1 MLDASEESLR
11 YAFLSKIDN
20 KMHRL
25 ATSKND
31 KILWYYVGI
40 YQTKKLLAKRVDNK
54 KTFEGRTLS
63 EDEDE
68 PRILTVL
75 PIWI

>member
-1 MLDASEESLR
+1 MGDIVGWD
-11 YAFLSKIDN
+11 KP
-20 KMHRL
+20 KMI
-25 ATSKND
+25 
-31 KILWYYVGI
+31 KILWYYGI
-40 YQTKKLLAKRVDNK
+40 YQTKKSPAKRVDNK

>member
-1 MLDASEESLR
+1 M
-11 YAFLSKIDN
+11 I
-20 KMHRL
+20 
-25 ATSKND
+25 
-31 KILWYYVGI
+31 KILWYYGI
-40 YQTKKLLAKRVDNK
+40 YQTKKSPAKRVDNK

>member
-1 MLDASEESLR
+1 MV
-11 YAFLSKIDN
+11 FTK
-20 KMHRL
+20 
-25 ATSKND
+25 
-31 KILWYYVGI
+31 
-40 YQTKKLLAKRVDNK
+40 TKKLPAKRVDNNK

-63 EDEDE
+63 EDKDE

>member
-1 MLDASEESLR
+1 MIKF
-11 YAFLSKIDN
+11 Y
-20 KMHRL
+20 
-25 ATSKND
+25 
-31 KILWYYVGI
+31 GI
-40 YQTKKLLAKRVDNK
+40 TKKLPAKRVDNK

-63 EDEDE
+63 EDGDE